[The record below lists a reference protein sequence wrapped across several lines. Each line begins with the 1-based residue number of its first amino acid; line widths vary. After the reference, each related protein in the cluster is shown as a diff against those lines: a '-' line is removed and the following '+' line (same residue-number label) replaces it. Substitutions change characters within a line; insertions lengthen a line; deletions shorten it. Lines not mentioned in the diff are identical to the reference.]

1 MYHTTKVQMSN
12 KKFDFLLEQGLR
24 AEFDQVG
31 IKLDFN
37 TGDIIIEPNK
47 YIKVIPI
54 LLKGTI
60 KVIRETNEGNE
71 LILYYIKAGQSCA
84 VSLST
89 SLMNKLSNIKAIAE
103 EKVELIA
110 IPSSTSVKWYD
121 SYASWRMFVLRT
133 MDNRYDEIINALDS
147 VAFKKIDE
155 RLMDYLKAKTEAVQS
170 NILNITHQEIAYE
183 LSTSREVIS
192 RSLKQLEQKGILK
205 LFRNKVEIFSPM
217 W

>member
-1 MYHTTKVQMSN
+1 MSN

-110 IPSSTSVKWYD
+110 IPSSASVKWYD

-170 NILNITHQEIAYE
+170 NILNITHQEIANE

-217 W
+217 

>member
-1 MYHTTKVQMSN
+1 MSN

-170 NILNITHQEIAYE
+170 NILNITHQEIANE

-205 LFRNKVEIFSPM
+205 LFRNKVEILSLM
-217 W
+217 

>member
-71 LILYYIKAGQSCA
+71 LILYYIKPGQSCA

-170 NILNITHQEIAYE
+170 NILNITHQEIANE

-205 LFRNKVEIFSPM
+205 LFRKFLLYF
-217 W
+217 

>member
-1 MYHTTKVQMSN
+1 MSN

-103 EKVELIA
+103 EGGTHCN
-110 IPSSTSVKWYD
+110 P
-121 SYASWRMFVLRT
+121 
-133 MDNRYDEIINALDS
+133 
-147 VAFKKIDE
+147 
-155 RLMDYLKAKTEAVQS
+155 
-170 NILNITHQEIAYE
+170 ILH
-183 LSTSREVIS
+183 
-192 RSLKQLEQKGILK
+192 
-205 LFRNKVEIFSPM
+205 FRKMV
-217 W
+217 

>member
-71 LILYYIKAGQSCA
+71 LILYYIKVGQSCA

-170 NILNITHQEIAYE
+170 NILNITHQEIANE

>member
-1 MYHTTKVQMSN
+1 MSN

-121 SYASWRMFVLRT
+121 IYASWRMFVLRT

-170 NILNITHQEIAYE
+170 NILNITHQEIANE

-217 W
+217 